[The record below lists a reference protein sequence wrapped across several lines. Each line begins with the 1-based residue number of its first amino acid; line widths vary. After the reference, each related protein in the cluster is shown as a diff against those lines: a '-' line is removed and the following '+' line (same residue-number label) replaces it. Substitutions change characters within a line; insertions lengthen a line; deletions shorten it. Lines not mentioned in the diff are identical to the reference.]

1 MASPSPRPELQAYQ
15 RDGYVVVKG
24 LMPMQRVADCM
35 ADLATV
41 FADQLRARG
50 MADPGSLLPRAQ
62 ALLAADLAQFKKV
75 MGALW
80 RLQSVGRLFAEPAVT
95 GFVKEVF
102 GFRALFM
109 PGGQSVHVQSHELK
123 IPNGYFGLE
132 PHQDWPSVQGSL
144 DGLVA
149 WIPLCH
155 VAKDSFPLELVPGSH
170 RAGLRPP
177 FDGNTGDKW
186 VVREYVDSDFVAIE
200 AEPGDVV
207 FFTNFTVHRSGL
219 LGPEQHIR
227 IACSSRYDN
236 GGEASFIE
244 RGYPTAYTR
253 GVHRPLLDYDGVG
266 AVNAA
271 LARQRGETD

>member
-1 MASPSPRPELQAYQ
+1 MANPAARPELLSYQ
-15 RDGYVVVKG
+15 RDGYVLVKG
-24 LMPMQRVADCM
+24 LMPLERVAACM
-35 ADLATV
+35 ADLDTV
-41 FADQLRARG
+41 FADQLRVRG
-50 MADPGSLLPRAQ
+50 MADPGSLLRRAQ
-62 ALLAADLAQFKKV
+62 ALLAADLTQFKKV

-80 RLQSVGRLFAEPAVT
+80 RLQSVGQLFAEPRMT
-95 GFVKEVF
+95 GFVQEVF
-102 GFRALFM
+102 GFRTLFM

-149 WIPLCH
+149 WVPLCH
-155 VAKDSFPLELVPGSH
+155 VASDTFPLEVVPGSH
-170 RAGLRPP
+170 KAGLRMP

-186 VVREYVDSDFVAIE
+186 VVREYVESDFVPIE

-219 LGPEQHIR
+219 LGPQQHIR

-236 GGEASFIE
+236 GGETSFIA

-253 GVHRPLLDYDGVG
+253 GVHRPLLDYAGVD

-271 LARQRGETD
+271 LARQRGGAS

>member
-1 MASPSPRPELQAYQ
+1 MAARPELLSFQ

-24 LMPMQRVADCM
+24 LMPQARVDACM
-35 ADLATV
+35 ADLDTV

-50 MADPGSLLPRAQ
+50 LPDPGRLLPRAQ

-80 RLQSVGRLFAEPAVT
+80 RLHSVGQLFAEPAVT
-95 GFVKEVF
+95 GFVQEVF
-102 GFRALFM
+102 GFRTLFM

-149 WIPLCH
+149 WVPLVH
-155 VAKDSFPLELVPGSH
+155 VASDTFPLEVVPGSH

-186 VVREYVDSDFVAIE
+186 VVREYADSDFVAIE

-253 GVHRPLLDYDGVG
+253 GVHRPLLDYDGVD

-271 LARQRGETD
+271 LARQRGETA